1 VEKIGRGIPDNVVWL
16 AGYKRRIYPPDMP
29 RGRVIARAFVDLWT
43 TGRVQYGVEGADEEN
58 ALSLLEPVLL
68 ISHHLVLM
76 AAE

>member
-1 VEKIGRGIPDNVVWL
+1 
-16 AGYKRRIYPPDMP
+16 MP